1 MNNKKLA
8 FLLKLFVVILAAL
21 GLVLFGLCIP
31 SLLHELILFY
41 RRTLNEELPLQLLS
55 ATAAVILYIAL
66 ILFWRICTRIG
77 RNRSFCHENA
87 EGLRWI
93 CKLAFFNL
101 ALTAI
106 LAVGLYLLGLEDF
119 FGFTLVVYGAGNA
132 LFVLYD
138 VALTRLISV
147 YYKRFRR

>member
-93 CKLAFFNL
+93 DRKS
-101 ALTAI
+101 
-106 LAVGLYLLGLEDF
+106 
-119 FGFTLVVYGAGNA
+119 VV
-132 LFVLYD
+132 
-138 VALTRLISV
+138 
-147 YYKRFRR
+147 